1 MVTTI
6 GFTRV
11 CFTCDKKKVALGGT
25 FNPRMKV
32 WKCAGCSEVKMNWKK
47 GVPPSIGW
55 WPTKHY
61 HQQFHATYRW
71 WDGECWSWA
80 AFAHEPA
87 EKAAK
92 WASKKEAMHMNVE
105 WADRP
110 VNWPERSKT

>member
-1 MVTTI
+1 
-6 GFTRV
+6 
-11 CFTCDKKKVALGGT
+11 
-25 FNPRMKV
+25 
-32 WKCAGCSEVKMNWKK
+32 MNWKK

-92 WASKKEAMHMNVE
+92 WAAKKESMHMDVE
-105 WADRP
+105 WTDRP
-110 VNWPERSKT
+110 DNWPEKSKT